1 MTLGQRIQQI
11 RLEYGLS
18 QEEFAEKLGTT
29 RQSVSRWELDEC
41 CPEIAKIVLI
51 SRIFSVTTDSILR
64 DGISTFEGDTAYFDC
79 GVYRSAY
86 REIVETEKFSLVLYT
101 SGDKNTLGMRLYR
114 GYEDKKRLEAICERD
129 LIAEKTEYAY
139 LVADSTPHIVVS
151 NSEKLSE
158 KLTEPYDPT
167 VKSPMR
173 RLESFAV
180 DHSGEPLPTVK
191 EAGIPK
197 CLTLWR
203 MADSFY
209 ATHEKM
215 HFYLCTGKTEYIF
228 SIQEKDTN
236 IYCGASYNLVFDLGL
251 FSGGQFFRIRNYKD
265 NSEKW
270 CRFHCD
276 FSYEGREIDIP
287 TEQCELGKCLET
299 TKGLMWCVKRYTD
312 DTIVLQG
319 CGDDEYIYRR
329 ADRRTERFQTESRS
343 LHIEKS
349 PET

>member
-11 RLEYGLS
+11 RLEHNLS

-29 RQSVSRWELDEC
+29 RQSVLRWELDEC

-51 SRIFSVTTDSILR
+51 SRLFSVTTDSILK
-64 DGISTFEGDTAYFDC
+64 DGISTFESILPYFTC
-79 GVYRSAY
+79 GVYRSACC
-86 REIVETEKFSLVLYT
+86 EIVETEKFSLVLYS
-101 SGDKNTLGMRLYR
+101 SGDKNTLGMKLYR
-114 GYEDKKRLEAICERD
+114 GYEDNKRLEAICERD
-129 LIAEKTEYAY
+129 LVGEKTEFAY
-139 LVADSTPHIVVS
+139 LVADSTPHTAIN
-151 NSEKLSE
+151 NSERLAKKLS
-158 KLTEPYDPT
+158 EPYDPAAKNT
-167 VKSPMR
+167 MR
-173 RLESFAV
+173 RLETFSV
-180 DHSGEPLPTVK
+180 DHSGTPLPTVK

-209 ATHEKM
+209 ANREKM

-265 NSEKW
+265 NREKW
-270 CRFHCD
+270 CRFTCD
-276 FSYEGREIDIP
+276 FSYEGRAIDIP

-299 TKGLMWCVKRYTD
+299 TEGLMWCVKRYTD
-312 DTIVLQG
+312 DMIALQG
-319 CGDDEYIYRR
+319 CGDNEYIYRR
-329 ADRRTERFQTESRS
+329 TDRRTEQFQRDLEHTSEGY
-343 LHIEKS
+343 
-349 PET
+349 